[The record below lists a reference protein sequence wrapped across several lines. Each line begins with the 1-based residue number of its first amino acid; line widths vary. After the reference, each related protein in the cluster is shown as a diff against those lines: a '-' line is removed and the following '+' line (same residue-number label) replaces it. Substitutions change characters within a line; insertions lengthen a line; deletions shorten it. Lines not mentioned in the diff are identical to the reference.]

1 MLLRHYFPF
10 MKMFVYFGSDS
21 LGRNSNDFHY
31 QKKKKRKKEKKKQKL
46 PLASKKIL
54 V

>member
-1 MLLRHYFPF
+1 
-10 MKMFVYFGSDS
+10 MKMFVYFGTDS

-31 QKKKKRKKEKKKQKL
+31 PKNPKTKTKQKL
-46 PLASKKIL
+46 SLASKKIL